1 VGRSLYLIGKPL
13 VEVTDTPISPDKAIQ
28 SVRKDCYGG
37 VVSYVGTVRN
47 NSHGRRVLSF
57 GHSAP
62 WDAIA
67 RKELE
72 AIAEEIRSR
81 WGLEDVAILHRTGT
95 LGPGE
100 VLLVVAIGAPHRE
113 EAFEACRYA
122 IDRYKEVSSPWIE
135 EQVAQT

>member
-1 VGRSLYLIGKPL
+1 M
-13 VEVTDTPISPDKAIQ
+13 
-28 SVRKDCYGG
+28 
-37 VVSYVGTVRN
+37 
-47 NSHGRRVLSF
+47 
-57 GHSAP
+57 
-62 WDAIA
+62 A